1 MKQKENKEINL
12 IAIGCGII
20 VVLATAIVLIF
31 SGIMK
36 HDSPVTTGKPSET
49 DGSIEIQESAASEN
63 EEQNSNEY
71 PEDTSEEEQVSY
83 QLYIS
88 ILEKETEDQTQ
99 CSDGHAAVYDADG
112 DGVDELLIIAAYPS
126 FDQQPPFVA
135 YSIYD
140 IENNEVV
147 NRVNRE
153 LLYYEAGGPD
163 GYFGISEYEGKT
175 YFHVNKDNGETGYG
189 ATRRTTETLL
199 DPKDLSVSMSTVTEY
214 VTEEERED
222 TGCTING
229 TEAELSECQNTV
241 SKMLPK
247 IACKVYSEDNVN
259 CNSFA
264 DMIALLKEAE

>member
-12 IAIGCGII
+12 IAIGGGII
-20 VVLATAIVLIF
+20 VVLVAAIVLIF

-36 HDSPVTTGKPSET
+36 HDSPVTTGKPSGTDDSAET
-49 DGSIEIQESAASEN
+49 ENSAVAEN
-63 EEQNSNEY
+63 QEQNSDDL
-71 PEDTSEEEQVSY
+71 PDDSSEEEHVSY
-83 QLYIS
+83 HLYIL

-99 CSDGHAAVYDADG
+99 YSDGHAAVYDADG
-112 DGVDELLIIAAYPS
+112 DGIDELLIIAAYPS
-126 FDQQPPFVA
+126 SDQQPPFVA
-135 YSIYD
+135 YSVYD
-140 IENNEVV
+140 IEDGEVV
-147 NRVNRE
+147 NRINRE

-189 ATRRTTETLL
+189 AARRTTESLL
-199 DPKDLSVSMSTVTEY
+199 NPEDLSVSLSTVTEY

-241 SKMLPK
+241 SKITPTV
-247 IACKVYSEDNVN
+247 ACKVYSEDNVN

>member
-12 IAIGCGII
+12 IAIGGGII
-20 VVLATAIVLIF
+20 VVLVAAIVLIF

-36 HDSPVTTGKPSET
+36 HDSPVTAGKSSET
-49 DGSIEIQESAASEN
+49 DGSVETQESAAEN
-63 EEQNSNEY
+63 QEQNSDDLS
-71 PEDTSEEEQVSY
+71 EDTSEEEQVSY
-83 QLYIS
+83 HLYIP
-88 ILEKETEDQTQ
+88 ILEKETEDQTKY
-99 CSDGHAAVYDADG
+99 SDGHAAVYDADG
-112 DGVDELLIIAAYPS
+112 DGIDELLIIAAYPS
-126 FDQQPPFVA
+126 SDQQPPFVA
-135 YSIYD
+135 YSVYD
-140 IENNEVV
+140 IENGEVV
-147 NRVNRE
+147 NRINRE

-163 GYFGISEYEGKT
+163 GYFGISEYDGNT

-199 DPKDLSVSMSTVTEY
+199 DPKDLSVSLSTVTEY
-214 VTEEERED
+214 VTEDERED

-229 TEAELSECQNTV
+229 TESELSKCQNTV
-241 SKMLPK
+241 SKMTPT